1 LESDRQALEVARR
14 MASLSPEERV
24 QLQAAEVQAQELA
37 GHLASLPP
45 EERAKLEAAARD
57 FATLSLDEQ
66 AATMARMQR
75 GQIEALAAEIETV
88 ALAVESGELPRDK
101 VVSKMEGEA
110 AKAAGEEPG
119 SPGAELAQ
127 FIRAVIAILKGEP
140 VPPVPAA
147 YAGRLATVQAA
158 RRNR

>member
-1 LESDRQALEVARR
+1 
-14 MASLSPEERV
+14 MA
-24 QLQAAEVQAQELA
+24 A
-37 GHLASLPP
+37 LPP
-45 EERAKLEAAARD
+45 EERAKLEAAARE
-57 FATLSLDEQ
+57 FAALSPDEQ
-66 AATMARMQR
+66 AATMVRMQR

-101 VVSKMEGEA
+101 VVLKMEEEAAKA

-127 FIRAVIAILKGEP
+127 FIRAVIALLKEEP

-147 YAGRLATVQAA
+147 YAGRLAAIQAA
-158 RRNR
+158 RRGR